1 MDLFDIPQSSSS
13 PLADRMRPQVLE
25 DIVGQAD
32 LLGPGK
38 FLRRLIE
45 KDQIPSMILYG
56 PPGCGKTTLAKVIAK
71 ATQAEFVSINAVASG
86 VVELRKVLDK
96 ARDDRRF
103 YGKKTVLFID
113 EIHRFNKSQQDA
125 LLPAVESGQVTLIG
139 ATTENPFFEVN
150 SPLLSRSRVVQLK
163 RLSEAVMIDLIHRAL
178 SDEQRGLG
186 AYHVQAE
193 EAFCQ
198 ALARL
203 AGGDARMVYNLLEQT
218 TQIAADRNNK
228 VLSVSILEEV
238 AGQKVL
244 YYDKQGDQHYDVA
257 SAFIKSM
264 RGSDPDAA
272 LHYLAR
278 MLESGEDVKFIAR
291 RIVIC
296 AAEDVG
302 NADPQALILANSC
315 AQAVQFVGMP
325 EARIILAQAVT
336 YIAAAPKS
344 NAAYLGIDKALEDV
358 RQGGP
363 YAVPL
368 YLRDSHYSGAGKLGH
383 GLTYL
388 YPHDYPNHWVK
399 QTYAPEQLQDKTYY
413 EPSNQGYEAMIQQ
426 RLSTINIKKSK

>member
-1 MDLFDIPQSSSS
+1 MDLFDIPQSSNS

-25 DIVGQAD
+25 DIVGQTE

-71 ATQAEFVSINAVASG
+71 ATQAEFVSLNAVASG

-163 RLSEAVMIDLIHRAL
+163 RLNETVMIDLIHRAL
-178 SDEQRGLG
+178 ADEQRGLG
-186 AYHVQAE
+186 AYHMKAE
-193 EAFCQ
+193 AAFCQ
-198 ALARL
+198 ALATL

-218 TQIAADRNNK
+218 AQIAADRNDR
-228 VLSVSILEEV
+228 VLTIDLLEEV

-344 NAAYLGIDKALEDV
+344 NAAYIGIDKALEDV

-368 YLRDSHYSGAGKLGH
+368 HLRDSHYRGAEKLGH

-388 YPHDYPNHWVK
+388 YPHDYPDHWVQ
-399 QTYAPEQLQDKTYY
+399 QTYAPEKLEHMTYY
-413 EPSNQGYEAMIQQ
+413 EPTDQGYEATIQQ
-426 RLSTINIKKSK
+426 ILKTINIKKSK